1 MNEYVDKIKKLMEKE
16 MVRYVIAGGMTTA
29 VNLVSF
35 FVLRLVTDL
44 SRSAANIIAIMLAI
58 LFAYFANGFYV
69 FRSEQ
74 RKSVGRIIREFIS
87 FVGMRLFAMV
97 VEVVGTNL
105 LCDSFRYNEFI
116 SKIIIQVVV
125 LVINYIFSKCFV
137 FKKDKKPVKDILA
150 DNYIMI
156 IAFIIPAIFMFVL
169 WVDRAIWR
177 TQSYHGGQSSPVSAI
192 LL

>member
-69 FRSEQ
+69 FRSDH
-74 RKSVGRIIREFIS
+74 KGVHIICGHASV
-87 FVGMRLFAMV
+87 
-97 VEVVGTNL
+97 
-105 LCDSFRYNEFI
+105 C
-116 SKIIIQVVV
+116 
-125 LVINYIFSKCFV
+125 
-137 FKKDKKPVKDILA
+137 
-150 DNYIMI
+150 
-156 IAFIIPAIFMFVL
+156 
-169 WVDRAIWR
+169 
-177 TQSYHGGQSSPVSAI
+177 HGGGGRWNQPAVR
-192 LL
+192 LLQIQ

>member
-137 FKKDKKPVKDILA
+137 FKKDKKPVKDIFA

-156 IAFIIPAIFMFVL
+156 IEIG
-169 WVDRAIWR
+169 RA
-177 TQSYHGGQSSPVSAI
+177 HV
-192 LL
+192 

>member
-74 RKSVGRIIREFIS
+74 RKSVGRKGVHIICGHAS
-87 FVGMRLFAMV
+87 V
-97 VEVVGTNL
+97 
-105 LCDSFRYNEFI
+105 C
-116 SKIIIQVVV
+116 
-125 LVINYIFSKCFV
+125 
-137 FKKDKKPVKDILA
+137 
-150 DNYIMI
+150 
-156 IAFIIPAIFMFVL
+156 
-169 WVDRAIWR
+169 
-177 TQSYHGGQSSPVSAI
+177 HGGGGRWNQPAVR
-192 LL
+192 LLQIQ

>member
-105 LCDSFRYNEFI
+105 LCDSFRYN
-116 SKIIIQVVV
+116 
-125 LVINYIFSKCFV
+125 
-137 FKKDKKPVKDILA
+137 
-150 DNYIMI
+150 
-156 IAFIIPAIFMFVL
+156 
-169 WVDRAIWR
+169 
-177 TQSYHGGQSSPVSAI
+177 
-192 LL
+192 

>member
-74 RKSVGRIIREFIS
+74 RKRRPDHKGVHIICGHASV
-87 FVGMRLFAMV
+87 
-97 VEVVGTNL
+97 
-105 LCDSFRYNEFI
+105 C
-116 SKIIIQVVV
+116 
-125 LVINYIFSKCFV
+125 
-137 FKKDKKPVKDILA
+137 
-150 DNYIMI
+150 
-156 IAFIIPAIFMFVL
+156 
-169 WVDRAIWR
+169 
-177 TQSYHGGQSSPVSAI
+177 HGGGGRWNQPAVR
-192 LL
+192 LLQIQ

>member
-137 FKKDKKPVKDILA
+137 FKKDKKA
-150 DNYIMI
+150 
-156 IAFIIPAIFMFVL
+156 
-169 WVDRAIWR
+169 W
-177 TQSYHGGQSSPVSAI
+177 
-192 LL
+192 

>member
-74 RKSVGRIIREFIS
+74 RKSVGR
-87 FVGMRLFAMV
+87 MRA
-97 VEVVGTNL
+97 E
-105 LCDSFRYNEFI
+105 
-116 SKIIIQVVV
+116 
-125 LVINYIFSKCFV
+125 
-137 FKKDKKPVKDILA
+137 
-150 DNYIMI
+150 
-156 IAFIIPAIFMFVL
+156 PAAVA
-169 WVDRAIWR
+169 R
-177 TQSYHGGQSSPVSAI
+177 
-192 LL
+192 